1 MGKDRVSTPATNSRQ
16 AAKITAAPT
25 RSYCNYDP
33 EAEFNDGSCAPSRM
47 IVAFAGEMEAAALAA
62 RIPSHAITRR
72 FSYLMMAAAF
82 THHWAERAIVKH
94 SLSIEGELGPG
105 ETESI
110 AVSGFGYV
118 AAVTVFLHF
127 ENTQQDMTRASD
139 LSIIV
144 EAPDGTCK
152 QIGGFDVDF
161 GCTSSGFWPS
171 SWQSTADGDYVGSS
185 DNWKCA

>member
-1 MGKDRVSTPATNSRQ
+1 M
-16 AAKITAAPT
+16 
-25 RSYCNYDP
+25 
-33 EAEFNDGSCAPSRM
+33 
-47 IVAFAGEMEAAALAA
+47 
-62 RIPSHAITRR
+62 
-72 FSYLMMAAAF
+72 
-82 THHWAERAIVKH
+82 H
-94 SLSIEGELGPG
+94 SLSLEGELGPG

-185 DNWKCA
+185 DNWKCARRNWQLVRSNREWLERIRRGLFPS